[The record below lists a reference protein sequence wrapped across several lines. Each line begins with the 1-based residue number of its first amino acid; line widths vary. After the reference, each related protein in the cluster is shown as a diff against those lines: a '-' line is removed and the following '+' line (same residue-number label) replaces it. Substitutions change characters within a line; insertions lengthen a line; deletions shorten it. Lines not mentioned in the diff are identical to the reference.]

1 MQSMD
6 SARDVQLGLHQRLE
20 KGFQGSMYRKIL
32 QVEAVLDAA
41 KDVQQ
46 VIQASLQAVAC
57 SVAFCCSW
65 TCLQAVPH
73 LQVPATALPPPAAQT
88 QQRLKA
94 ALRYL
99 IQTVELVQHSIVL
112 QLLGILFVA
121 AGVADVTSL
130 HRTLK
135 ASMQEM

>member
-1 MQSMD
+1 M
-6 SARDVQLGLHQRLE
+6 
-20 KGFQGSMYRKIL
+20 
-32 QVEAVLDAA
+32 
-41 KDVQQ
+41 
-46 VIQASLQAVAC
+46 
-57 SVAFCCSW
+57 
-65 TCLQAVPH
+65 
-73 LQVPATALPPPAAQT
+73 PATALSPPAAQT

-112 QLLGILFVA
+112 QLLGVLFVA

-135 ASMQEM
+135 ASMQDM